1 MSLIKFDELQRRK
14 SEIPII
20 TDKIFMDFVNLIQV
34 NDDLISFRQKQ
45 GLFGQLF
52 DRLTGADRMRQ
63 LATDKNVNEAM
74 KAFRKLVLDF
84 SDQLD
89 VSHNAINL
97 VEEKLIEIRNVIHN
111 HRYDISLLQES
122 FQSQQQQINLLID
135 NFNQLQYEVK
145 DLKHQIQR
153 SQVQHKIEDAIA
165 AWQSKQTYQGFD
177 WAIQV
182 AFVTRE
188 IIDYALGDYERLI
201 TKDKDNQLRQ
211 SISNRILKTENIIPD
226 HHFRLTNFLNLSYS
240 KTSPDNR
247 ELAGYLLEVESI
259 SEQRIAKMPY
269 LFTLGKTLELAQQ
282 QQHQDPAKAAFDLYL
297 RYPNARIYAAT
308 SKREFVE
315 RIVNETAN
323 DRLNTRDKLEQLS
336 PPTQTLRINNIATK
350 QLVINQPKINQPKN
364 ETNETSRNQQTTT
377 STIKIGL
384 ILAGGGAKGAYQSG
398 VVKYLAEVDFAP
410 HIIAGTSIG
419 ALNGAILASNTS
431 FKQSSD
437 RLWQLWKELGE
448 TNIIKFQPAKYSLHS
463 LAQYL
468 LLSGE
473 DASLCDSKPLDKFL
487 HDAVN
492 AKQLRKGIEL
502 WVAAFP
508 SAHNFLP
515 HTHKAGQI
523 VPTIGNVITATL
535 GQSAEYIHVQSAPTD
550 EEIYQTLLASA
561 AIPLAFKSRKIDG
574 KHYVDGWLGDNVPL
588 KALANRGCTHAIII
602 HLENGSLWNR
612 HEFPNQTII
621 EIRPTET
628 IDNFANI
635 PIIKDLTT
643 MLDFSPE
650 RIQLLQQR
658 GYEDAK
664 RILEPILQTLII
676 ERSRKESFARLQETT
691 ERLRDDPPIY

>member
-1 MSLIKFDELQRRK
+1 MSLINFNELQRK
-14 SEIPII
+14 ESEIPII
-20 TDKIFMDFVNLIQV
+20 TDKILVDLGNLIQV

-45 GLFGQLF
+45 GLFGGVF
-52 DRLTGADRMRQ
+52 DSLTGADRNRQ
-63 LATDKNVNEAM
+63 LAIDKNVNIAM
-74 KAFRKLVLDF
+74 ESFRKLVLDF
-84 SDQLD
+84 SNKLN
-89 VSHNAINL
+89 VSDNAISDIN
-97 VEEKLIEIRNVIHN
+97 EKLIEIRNVIRN
-111 HRYDISLLQES
+111 HRQEINSLTDMVNRRLEDHEHRIQKS
-122 FQSQQQQINLLID
+122 
-135 NFNQLQYEVK
+135 EV
-145 DLKHQIQR
+145 LHR
-153 SQVQHKIEDAIA
+153 IEDALA
-165 AWQSKQTYQGFD
+165 AWQSKQTYQGFH

-188 IIDYALGDYERLI
+188 IVDYALGDYERLI
-201 TKDKDNQLRQ
+201 TKGKDSQLRQ
-211 SISNRILKTENIIPD
+211 SISNRILKTDNIIPD
-226 HHFRLTNFLNLSYS
+226 HHFRLTNLLNLSYI
-240 KTSPDNR
+240 KTSSDNR
-247 ELAGYLLEVESI
+247 ELAGYLLEVESM
-259 SEQRIAKMPY
+259 SQQRIAKTPY
-269 LFTLGKTLELAQQ
+269 LFTLGKTLELAKQ
-282 QQHQDPAKAAFDLYL
+282 QQHQDPAKAAFELYL

-323 DRLNTRDKLEQLS
+323 DRLNTSDKLEQLS

-473 DASLCDSKPLDKFL
+473 DASFCDPNPLDKFL
-487 HDAVN
+487 RIAVN

-515 HTHKAGQI
+515 STHKAGQI
-523 VPTIGNVITATL
+523 VPTIGNVITANL

-588 KALANRGCTHAIII
+588 KALANRGCTHAIVI
-602 HLENGSLWNR
+602 HLGNGELWNR

-621 EIRPTET
+621 EIRPTQ
-628 IDNFANI
+628 DMGGLD
-635 PIIKDLTT
+635 KL
-643 MLDFSPE
+643 LDFSPE

-658 GYEDAK
+658 GYQDAK
-664 RILEPILQTLII
+664 RILEPILQTLTI
-676 ERSRKESFARLQETT
+676 ERSRRESFARLQETT
-691 ERLRDDPPIY
+691 KRLRDDPPIY